1 MRTHNNG
8 ELRIQDVGKEV
19 TLVGWAAKRR
29 NLGGIIFI
37 DLRDRYGITQI
48 VCKPDNTMY
57 GVLEEVKNEYVVQV
71 RGRVLERESKN
82 KKLPTGDIE
91 VEAISVKIL
100 NRAENP
106 PMIIADETDA
116 LEELRMKYRYLD
128 LRRPVMQKN
137 LIIRHKIAQAVREY
151 LNKHDF
157 IEVETPVFGKS
168 TPEGARDYLVPS
180 RLHPGKFYALAQ
192 SPQIYK
198 QLLMIAGIER
208 YYQIVKCFRDEDF
221 RADRQME
228 FTQIDLEMSFVDE
241 EDIYGLVEGL
251 VQKIM
256 REAKGIEIKLPL
268 PRLSFQ
274 EALDRFGTDK
284 PDTRFGMELV
294 DLSELFRD
302 TEFGV
307 FRKVLEAGGV
317 IKGINAKGAAGNY
330 SRREIERLEEEA
342 KKFKVK
348 GLSWLKY
355 ENDNF
360 SGSLARFLEGSGAAL
375 REKLGIENGDLFL
388 IVADKLKHANLALG
402 HLRNI
407 LGRELGLIDN
417 SRFEFLWVKD
427 WPAFEYDE
435 EAGRYDSTH
444 HPFTSL
450 REEDMDLLLSE
461 PEKCHSKS
469 YDLVL
474 NGYELGSGS
483 IRIHDQDLQRKVFAV
498 LGLSE
503 EEVLEKFGFLIEA
516 LKYGT
521 PPHGGIALGLDR
533 LAMILCGAQ
542 SLRDVIAFP
551 KSASGI
557 DPMSGAPSYPAP
569 EQLRELKLEVKN
581 EES

>member
-1 MRTHNNG
+1 
-8 ELRIQDVGKEV
+8 
-19 TLVGWAAKRR
+19 
-29 NLGGIIFI
+29 
-37 DLRDRYGITQI
+37 
-48 VCKPDNTMY
+48 
-57 GVLEEVKNEYVVQV
+57 
-71 RGRVLERESKN
+71 
-82 KKLPTGDIE
+82 
-91 VEAISVKIL
+91 
-100 NRAENP
+100 
-106 PMIIADETDA
+106 
-116 LEELRMKYRYLD
+116 
-128 LRRPVMQKN
+128 
-137 LIIRHKIAQAVREY
+137 
-151 LNKHDF
+151 
-157 IEVETPVFGKS
+157 
-168 TPEGARDYLVPS
+168 
-180 RLHPGKFYALAQ
+180 
-192 SPQIYK
+192 
-198 QLLMIAGIER
+198 
-208 YYQIVKCFRDEDF
+208 
-221 RADRQME
+221 
-228 FTQIDLEMSFVDE
+228 
-241 EDIYGLVEGL
+241 
-251 VQKIM
+251 
-256 REAKGIEIKLPL
+256 
-268 PRLSFQ
+268 
-274 EALDRFGTDK
+274 
-284 PDTRFGMELV
+284 MELV
-294 DLSELFRD
+294 DHSELFRD

-317 IKGINAKGAAGNY
+317 IKGINAKGAASNY

-450 REEDMDLLLSE
+450 KEEDMDLLLSE

-557 DPMSGAPSYPAP
+557 DPMCGAPRVTPLP
-569 EQLRELKLEVKN
+569 N
-581 EES
+581 NCGN